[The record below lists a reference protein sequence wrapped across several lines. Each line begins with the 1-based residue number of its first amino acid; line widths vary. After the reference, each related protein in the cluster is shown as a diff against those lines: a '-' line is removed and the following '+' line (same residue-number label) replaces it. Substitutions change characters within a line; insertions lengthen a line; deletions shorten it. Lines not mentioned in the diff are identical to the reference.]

1 MVLSGT
7 VSYYLA
13 NDIDASDTI
22 NWNAGAGFSPLTGA
36 IASVVDID
44 GKGFR
49 IKDLYINRPDTNYIG
64 FIGSTRS
71 ASMKVSNI
79 FLENANIIGM
89 MYTGGLF
96 GRTNAVTSITGCGVS
111 GNIRQAS
118 DHYCG
123 GICGSNVGAIS
134 KSYSK
139 ANISKTLYAAG
150 LGGIAGENFGVIADC
165 CAMGKVTVDAWY
177 YVSIGGLVGI
187 NSGTINKCYSNG
199 LILPVQ
205 GSNSTITGFVGS
217 NSGTITTSYWD
228 TETSGYTTGAE
239 PASDPPTGKTTAQM
253 KQQATFAGWDFDR
266 TWKIIEGK
274 TYPRL
279 RIGAT
284 KKRVTRS

>member
-1 MVLSGT
+1 MATPITNVTELQAMVLSGT

-22 NWNAGAGFSPLTGA
+22 NWNAGAGFSPLLGA

-49 IKDLYINRPDTNYIG
+49 IKDLYINRPDTNYVG
-64 FIGSTRS
+64 FISSTRS
-71 ASMKVSNI
+71 TSMKVSNV
-79 FLENANIIGM
+79 FLENVNITGKF
-89 MYTGGLF
+89 YTSGLF
-96 GRTNAVTSITGCGVS
+96 GSTNNATSITGCGVS
-111 GNIRQAS
+111 GNIRAS

-123 GICGSNVGAIS
+123 GICGINNGAIS

-187 NSGTINKCYSNG
+187 NSGTINRCYSNG

-205 GSNSTITGFVGS
+205 GSNPTITGFVGD
-217 NSGTITTSYWD
+217 NSGTITT
-228 TETSGYTTGAE
+228 
-239 PASDPPTGKTTAQM
+239 
-253 KQQATFAGWDFDR
+253 
-266 TWKIIEGK
+266 
-274 TYPRL
+274 
-279 RIGAT
+279 
-284 KKRVTRS
+284 